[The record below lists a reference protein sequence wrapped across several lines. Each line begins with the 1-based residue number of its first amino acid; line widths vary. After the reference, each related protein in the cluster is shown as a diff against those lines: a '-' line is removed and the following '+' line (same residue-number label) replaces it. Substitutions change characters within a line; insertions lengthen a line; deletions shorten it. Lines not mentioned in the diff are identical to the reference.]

1 MRFSENHLIKA
12 MVFDFDG
19 TLAVLT
25 IDFRLMR
32 RRVVEWMNTFGIGEE
47 RVRERYLLEIIEEVY
62 HLLEKENDPSEA
74 ERFYQGS
81 HRILREVELEAATGG
96 KLIPGSKEILD
107 WLRQKGMKVGIV
119 TRNCEDAVR
128 KVFPDIDAYCDVFVS
143 RDGVKKV
150 KPHPDHLTSV
160 LRALQ
165 VSGPETVMVGD
176 HVLDILAGKK
186 VGMRTVGV
194 LTGYIKK
201 EEFERAEADFILG
214 DVSKISRLLE
224 DNT

>member
-32 RRVVEWMNTFGIGEE
+32 RRVIEWMNTFGIGEE

-62 HLLEKENDPSEA
+62 HLLEKEKDPSEA

-201 EEFERAEADFILG
+201 EEFERAEADFILR

>member
-32 RRVVEWMNTFGIGEE
+32 RRVIEWMNTFGIGEE

-62 HLLEKENDPSEA
+62 HLLGKENDPSEA

-143 RDGVKKV
+143 RDSVKKV

>member
-1 MRFSENHLIKA
+1 MPFSQNHPIKA
-12 MVFDFDG
+12 VVFDFDG

-25 IDFRLMR
+25 IDFGLMK
-32 RRVVEWMNTFGIGEE
+32 RRVLDWMKTFRIGEE

-62 HLLEKENDPSEA
+62 HLLTEDNNPSEA
-74 ERFYQGS
+74 ERFYRGS
-81 HRILREVELEAATGG
+81 HQILKEVELEAATGG
-96 KLIPGSKEILD
+96 KLIPGSKETLD

-128 KVFPDIDAYCDVFVS
+128 KVFPDIDAYCDVFIS

-194 LTGYIKK
+194 LTGYIKE
-201 EEFERAEADFILG
+201 EEFEKAEADFILR
-214 DVSKISRLLE
+214 DVSKISQLLE
-224 DNT
+224 DKT

>member
-32 RRVVEWMNTFGIGEE
+32 RRVIEWMNTFGIGEE

-62 HLLEKENDPSEA
+62 HLLEKEKDPSEA